1 MNITTASLSR
11 QGTRTSNQVQSGDTI
26 KVLNKSADTENAL
39 ITSLNKARMVFSN
52 PNSDQSWMILPYD
65 STLNGWKSNGTV
77 AVEITREIASDDAR
91 LQARIAEV
99 KTIWSAWVAPG
110 AELNVVLIDTLRPQL
125 RDPAVGA
132 WRAAN

>member
-1 MNITTASLSR
+1 MYPRTTRILGPLSSR
-11 QGTRTSNQVQSGDTI
+11 
-26 KVLNKSADTENAL
+26 
-39 ITSLNKARMVFSN
+39 
-52 PNSDQSWMILPYD
+52 
-65 STLNGWKSNGTV
+65 TV

-99 KTIWSAWVAPG
+99 KKIWSAWVAPG